1 MNKVLTFL
9 SFFVKPGIMLVAGL
23 ACGYCFGYSDAFRS
37 YDTLGNKVSRVVYK
51 VHPAALSEGVAQR
64 AAVIRDTVQSRSGVS
79 QLPP

>member
-23 ACGYCFGYSDAFRS
+23 AFGYCFGYSDAFRS
-37 YDTLGNKVSRVVYK
+37 YDTLGNKASRIIYQ
-51 VHPAALSEGVAQR
+51 VHPAALSDGVRQR
-64 AAVIRDTVQSRSGVS
+64 ASVLRDTIQSRSGLS